1 MAKILAVDDIA
12 WVTVQVRY
20 VLTHYGLEHEVFLAL
35 DGLSALEILSSG
47 GIDLMITGIDMP
59 GMNGF
64 ELIGKVRNEYP
75 QVKVLVLTGGGPK
88 RGADTYLSRAKA
100 MGAAGGLFKPFLVN
114 ELVELV
120 QETLG
125 SK

>member
-1 MAKILAVDDIA
+1 MGLHRGIRIVTAKA
-12 WVTVQVRY
+12 QPS
-20 VLTHYGLEHEVFLAL
+20 AL

-64 ELIGKVRNEYP
+64 ELISKVRNEYP
-75 QVKVLVLTGGGPK
+75 HVKVLVLTGGGPK
-88 RGADTYLSRAKA
+88 KGADTYLSRAKK
-100 MGAAGGLFKPFLVN
+100 MGAAGGLFKPCLVD
-114 ELVELV
+114 EFVKLV